1 MLVYKNLFFS
11 PFTAVRLSESLYNM
25 KGVGEHGTRVD
36 ELNRFVST
44 ASESSCLPAGFH
56 EAKKIGMTE
65 KPHVRFSGRDPNKSM
80 DSTLS
85 GHTIYIDSD
94 ISDELRNKVTFNF
107 LLKINFFSL
116 KC

>member
-1 MLVYKNLFFS
+1 M
-11 PFTAVRLSESLYNM
+11 A
-25 KGVGEHGTRVD
+25 RVD
-36 ELNRFVST
+36 ELNWLVST
-44 ASESSCLPAGFH
+44 ASERSYLPAGFH
-56 EAKKIGMTE
+56 EAKKIDMIV
-65 KPHVRFSGRDPNKSM
+65 KPHVRFSGRVPTKSM

-107 LLKINFFSL
+107 LLKISFSSL